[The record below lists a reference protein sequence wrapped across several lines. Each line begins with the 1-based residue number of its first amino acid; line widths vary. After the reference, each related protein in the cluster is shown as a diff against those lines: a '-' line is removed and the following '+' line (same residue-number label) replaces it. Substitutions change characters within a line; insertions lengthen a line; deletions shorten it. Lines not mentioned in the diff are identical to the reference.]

1 MLDTEKLLKLIA
13 EDAKLTNAQLAA
25 MLGAREEEV
34 ASAVAS
40 LEKEGII
47 KGYKALIDWDKAGA
61 DRVQAIIELRVSPK
75 RDCGFDEVAANIARF
90 DEVDSVMLMSGGYDL
105 SLVMSGKS
113 FQDIALFVAKRLS
126 PLDDV
131 LSTATHFVLRTY
143 KKDGVLYGLEP
154 TDERE
159 LL

>member
-47 KGYKALIDWDKAGA
+47 KGYKALIGQ
-61 DRVQAIIELRVSPK
+61 DRPQPRVRAH
-75 RDCGFDEVAANIARF
+75 RDQGDPQ
-90 DEVDSVMLMSGGYDL
+90 G
-105 SLVMSGKS
+105 
-113 FQDIALFVAKRLS
+113 Q
-126 PLDDV
+126 
-131 LSTATHFVLRTY
+131 H
-143 KKDGVLYGLEP
+143 GL
-154 TDERE
+154 
-159 LL
+159 